1 MRKRAK
7 ILCAVVCTI
16 TAVIVIGGAVYM
28 EIHKAKEEIPPDRND
43 QDTPQDND
51 IAPNE
56 KEDLT
61 GNIPAIQETLTPPQN
76 TQKPTLDVS
85 TMERPVAPGVSDVT
99 VEYETKESPGD
110 RDAE

>member
-7 ILCAVVCTI
+7 ILCAVVCSI

-28 EIHKAKEEIPPDRND
+28 EIHKAKEEVTSDRNNE
-43 QDTPQDND
+43 DTMHDND
-51 IAPNE
+51 ISPNE

-61 GNIPAIQETLTPPQN
+61 EDIPAIQENPMLPPS
-76 TQKPTLDVS
+76 TEAPTLDIS

-110 RDAE
+110 SDAE

>member
-7 ILCAVVCTI
+7 ILCTVICTI

-61 GNIPAIQETLTPPQN
+61 ENIPAIQEPPTPPQN

-99 VEYETKESPGD
+99 VEYETKKSPGD
-110 RDAE
+110 SDAE

>member
-28 EIHKAKEEIPPDRND
+28 EIHKAKEEVPPDCNN

-51 IAPNE
+51 ITPNE

-61 GNIPAIQETLTPPQN
+61 EDIPAIQET
-76 TQKPTLDVS
+76 PTLQPSTETPTFDVS
-85 TMERPVAPGVSDVT
+85 TMERPTAPGVSDVT

-110 RDAE
+110 NDAE